1 MAQFLEDQGQLGI
14 ALHDQNGD
22 RPVLIMHGR
31 RTEHNFCL
39 LADRNPVIILL
50 KYNQSAVRFKNCL
63 VRVIDNDTVLIV
75 DNTDCS
81 LCVQIPVDLA
91 NTPPAHP
98 AEQLRIFR
106 LISHDI
112 KLMPREIENLREN
125 F

>member
-1 MAQFLEDQGQLGI
+1 MAQFLEDQRQLGI

-22 RPVLIMHGR
+22 RPVFIMHGR
-31 RTEHNFCL
+31 RIERNFCL
-39 LADRNPVIILL
+39 LANRNPVIILL
-50 KYNQSAVRFKNCL
+50 EYDQPAVRFKNRL
-63 VRVIDNDTVLIV
+63 VRVINNDPILAV

-112 KLMPREIENLREN
+112 KLMPREIENLREY